1 MFYVR
6 YLLFS
11 ITHKKSFDRCKH
23 LQHSSGHDH
32 VFVVVMLLINTPL
45 SIQKQHWTSHNYPA
59 YIIYLYKNVHYLFSI
74 KFFSCFWYE
83 STCSIFSQELAIVKE
98 ENKKL
103 SEENSVLLRAF
114 TKIKWIVSIYH
125 VSNKVFW
132 AKQDPCPQVPER
144 GANLNV
150 HVCVKF
156 KWHTGKSDIFR
167 NQLEKLEAS
176 KPKPLTFGYL
186 WLSFLTYCYLW
197 PFLTFLY
204 LSHLTG
210 SYICA
215 WTH

>member
-1 MFYVR
+1 M
-6 YLLFS
+6 
-11 ITHKKSFDRCKH
+11 
-23 LQHSSGHDH
+23 
-32 VFVVVMLLINTPL
+32 
-45 SIQKQHWTSHNYPA
+45 
-59 YIIYLYKNVHYLFSI
+59 
-74 KFFSCFWYE
+74 YE

-176 KPKPLTFGYL
+176 KAAYLWLPLVIFPYLLLPLTF
-186 WLSFLTYCYLW
+186 
-197 PFLTFLY
+197 PY
-204 LSHLTG
+204 LSLPF
-210 SYICA
+210 SPNWVLYWICA